1 MEVVSG
7 AAHRRRADPPK
18 PRIVGLGERPDVEE
32 PPRGGGWSPC
42 PPMGLVVFGCW
53 WALGPQASRTPPA
66 RTHRL
71 PLPRPRASPYLA
83 RARWRDG
90 GGGCWWK
97 FHFSVPFCSSC
108 ILSSHGHPLAP
119 RGGGGLQVVPPLA
132 RPRVHGGGGHGFKL
146 CENPLQTRQSDGAGM
161 VRAWDPHEVGRGHD
175 PRPEGSRR
183 DWAMKRTPPS
193 QSSRHEGRSTLA
205 APSPHP
211 GGGGKGCCSTAIFQ
225 DTLRW
230 STLASELIHNGG
242 AEPPTGGGGGVQDKG
257 CRESKI
263 LCAPSGPSD
272 FSSDHGV
279 ISQGGECGRARK
291 ALPGEMERAQ
301 NCTRFTGSGWEGR
314 QVGSAR
320 VADCQLRKGQVLG
333 SNPSAGT
340 FLSPVFCLFAE
351 KGVVG
356 GQKGL
361 RWMQINAPLENLT
374 SVPNQK
380 A

>member
-1 MEVVSG
+1 
-7 AAHRRRADPPK
+7 
-18 PRIVGLGERPDVEE
+18 
-32 PPRGGGWSPC
+32 
-42 PPMGLVVFGCW
+42 
-53 WALGPQASRTPPA
+53 
-66 RTHRL
+66 
-71 PLPRPRASPYLA
+71 
-83 RARWRDG
+83 
-90 GGGCWWK
+90 
-97 FHFSVPFCSSC
+97 
-108 ILSSHGHPLAP
+108 
-119 RGGGGLQVVPPLA
+119 
-132 RPRVHGGGGHGFKL
+132 
-146 CENPLQTRQSDGAGM
+146 M

-211 GGGGKGCCSTAIFQ
+211 GGVVRGAVRPPFFRTPSVGALWPVSSSTMEV
-225 DTLRW
+225 LSPR
-230 STLASELIHNGG
+230 LA
-242 AEPPTGGGGGVQDKG
+242 GGGVQDKG